1 MRALSPRLMLLV
13 LGQLCAGSVGL
24 ALLAQHRF
32 DMQPCPWCILQ
43 RILFIVLSVLALVG
57 AALPGNLGRRVLSA
71 LSLPLAL
78 GGIAAALWQH
88 FVAAKTSS
96 CALTFADR
104 VNSYFGL
111 DTRWPEWFEV
121 RANCSDAAVSVLGV
135 PFEFWAL
142 ALFAVATVVLSISV
156 VTSRRA

>member
-1 MRALSPRLMLLV
+1 
-13 LGQLCAGSVGL
+13 
-24 ALLAQHRF
+24 
-32 DMQPCPWCILQ
+32 
-43 RILFIVLSVLALVG
+43 
-57 AALPGNLGRRVLSA
+57 
-71 LSLPLAL
+71 
-78 GGIAAALWQH
+78 
-88 FVAAKTSS
+88 
-96 CALTFADR
+96 FADR

-142 ALFAVATVVLSISV
+142 ALFAVATVVLSINV

>member
-1 MRALSPRLMLLV
+1 M
-13 LGQLCAGSVGL
+13 
-24 ALLAQHRF
+24 
-32 DMQPCPWCILQ
+32 
-43 RILFIVLSVLALVG
+43 
-57 AALPGNLGRRVLSA
+57 
-71 LSLPLAL
+71 
-78 GGIAAALWQH
+78 
-88 FVAAKTSS
+88 
-96 CALTFADR
+96 
-104 VNSYFGL
+104 NSYFGL